1 MLRKTRNLFN
11 CLSEW
16 VNTKKNNE
24 WAVTLDMWKE
34 GDGEETTEVYTNLGQ
49 KFGTILWEKFG
60 NCEFIDDSCDGRE
73 YAVGFS

>member
-1 MLRKTRNLFN
+1 
-11 CLSEW
+11 
-16 VNTKKNNE
+16 
-24 WAVTLDMWKE
+24 MWKE

>member
-49 KFGTILWEKFG
+49 KFGTTLVFTIPILFP
-60 NCEFIDDSCDGRE
+60 
-73 YAVGFS
+73 FSMLE